1 MSKKA
6 RPGQGARRR
15 AKKRAEAAKANPD
28 AIDSAKASTL
38 TRRQRITNA
47 NERRRMTNARLD
59 QIEQTVQQ
67 THREAAESKK
77 ETDSW
82 RFRTDLDAVD
92 FKLSASNVVAKLA
105 KLEAEKEDTKKQ
117 LGDMAATIARMEEEL
132 KKKEKE

>member
-1 MSKKA
+1 MSKKT

-38 TRRQRITNA
+38 TRRQRITVEC
-47 NERRRMTNARLD
+47 ERKAQDD
-59 QIEQTVQQ
+59 QCASGPNRAD
-67 THREAAESKK
+67 REAAESKK
-77 ETDSW
+77 EADSW

-132 KKKEKE
+132 KKKERE

>member
-1 MSKKA
+1 MSKKT

-38 TRRQRITNA
+38 TRRQRITLDPTEC
-47 NERRRMTNARLD
+47 ERKAQDD
-59 QIEQTVQQ
+59 QCASGPNRAD
-67 THREAAESKK
+67 REAAESKK
-77 ETDSW
+77 EADSW

-132 KKKEKE
+132 KKKERE